1 MKNNYLDILEAEA
14 IFIFREVAG
23 QFKWPVL
30 MFSGGKDST
39 VLIHLALKAFYPRK
53 IPFPVLHID
62 TGHNFEE
69 ALQFRDELVERA
81 GLQLIVRKVAD
92 TIKEKNLTD
101 ATGKFPSRN
110 VLQSHTLLDAINE
123 FGFDACIG
131 GGRRDEEKARA
142 KERIFSIRDRQGA
155 WQPYNQ
161 RPELWNIYNGRTTS
175 PRPSPKER
183 EVLREKER
191 ERLCENVRVFP
202 ISNWSELDV
211 WNYIR
216 REKIA
221 VPSIYFAHERNILLH
236 NGRLIAASKY
246 IDIDKQDVVVQK
258 KVRYRTVGD
267 MTCTAA
273 VESNAETIDEVI
285 REIESSLISERG
297 ETRMDDEFSDAAME
311 DRKMKGY
318 F

>member
-1 MKNNYLDILEAEA
+1 MDHLAILEAEA
-14 IFIFREVAG
+14 IYIFREIAG
-23 QFKWPVL
+23 QFKKPVL

-39 VLIHLALKAFYPRK
+39 VLIYLALKAFYPAK
-53 IPFPVLHID
+53 PPFPVLHVD
-62 TGHNFEE
+62 TGHNFGE
-69 ALQFRDELVERA
+69 ALAFRDDLVKDK
-81 GLQLIVRKVAD
+81 GLQLIVRKVED
-92 TIKEKNLTD
+92 TIREENLTD

-110 VLQSHTLLDAINE
+110 VLQSHTLLAAIAE

-142 KERIFSIRDRQGA
+142 KERIFSIRDSSGA
-155 WQPYNQ
+155 WRPYNQ
-161 RPELWNIYNGRTTS
+161 RPELWDLYNGRIH
-175 PRPSPKER
+175 EG
-183 EVLREKER
+183 
-191 ERLCENVRVFP
+191 ENVRVFP

-216 REKIA
+216 RENIA
-221 VPSIYFAHERNILLH
+221 LPSLYFAHERECILY

-246 IDIDKQDVVVQK
+246 IQIDAQDTIVHK

-273 VESNAETIDEVI
+273 VESEAATIDEVI
-285 REIESSLISERG
+285 LEIESSLISERG
-297 ETRMDDEFSDAAME
+297 ETRIDDQFSDAAME
-311 DRKMKGY
+311 DRKLKGY